1 MRRWLLVAFVGLAI
15 NAQSAPNQ
23 VIHVDDNAPSG
34 GDGSGAKPYNTI
46 ADAVTL
52 ARAVGGDPTIKVA
65 PGRYELASTIRID
78 IPLDLVGSN
87 VMGIDSNGWPTGVVS
102 PGTETRIVGLAP
114 LGVSPLV
121 LVGRSD
127 GAVMQNVNIRSFTFE
142 AGPGGGSD
150 IEIKKVQNFSVRGNI
165 LTAPFPLPKKQTTIS
180 GIMPAASSGS
190 IIGNYIAGVGC
201 GTCITAGNSGSPASV
216 EFTGN
221 RSVHNL
227 NGGVLLNGSSL
238 GVPDQGDQLDAVV
251 QGNDLSQN
259 TDGNSFGVRIY
270 VIRRDLPDTQS
281 SGNVHALIRGNRI
294 FGNHIGIS
302 IDAGFPYRQ
311 VGFPKPSDPTL
322 VCDTRVYTGTLDVT
336 LTDNTLSG
344 SSLTAG
350 LISFTRYTATLDP
363 SQLPSWQYLHN
374 ATYIINDPQGSLAG
388 YLKDHPI
395 NNPSFP
401 PPSYSGI
408 LICAA
413 DTTNEP
419 LGNTLVY
426 NGVIVPATQ

>member
-1 MRRWLLVAFVGLAI
+1 MRTWLFVILLSLAT
-15 NAQSAPNQ
+15 NAQSATNQ
-23 VIHVDDNAPSG
+23 VIHVDDNALSG
-34 GDGSGAKPYNTI
+34 GDGSAAKPYNTI

-52 ARAVGGDPTIKVA
+52 ARAVGGDPTIKVE

-114 LGVSPLV
+114 LGLSPLV

-127 GAVMQNVNIRSFTFE
+127 GAVMENVNIRSFTFE
-142 AGPGGGSD
+142 AGPSGGSD
-150 IEIKKVQNFSVRGNI
+150 IELKKVQNFSVRGNI

-190 IIGNYIAGVGC
+190 IVGNYIAGVGC
-201 GTCITAGNSGSPASV
+201 GACITAGNSGSPASV

-227 NGGVLLNGSSL
+227 NGGVLLNGSSY
-238 GVPDQGDQLDAVV
+238 GVPEQGDQLDAVV
-251 QGNDLSQN
+251 QGNDLSEN
-259 TDGNSFGVRIY
+259 TDANSFGLRIF
-270 VIRRDLPDTQS
+270 VIRRELPDTQS

-311 VGFPKPSDPTL
+311 VKFPTPSDPL
-322 VCDTRVYTGTLDVT
+322 VCDTRVYTGTFDIT
-336 LTDNTLSG
+336 LTGNTLSG
-344 SSLTAG
+344 SLLTAG

-363 SQLPSWQYLHN
+363 SQQLSWQYLHN

-388 YLKDHPI
+388 YLKDHPS
-395 NNPSFP
+395 NDPFP
-401 PPSYSGI
+401 PPSYVGTV
-408 LICAA
+408 CAA
-413 DTTNEP
+413 DTTNES
-419 LGNTLVY
+419 LGNTLEY
-426 NGVIVPATQ
+426 NGVIVPATP

>member
-1 MRRWLLVAFVGLAI
+1 MRTWLFVVFLGLAI
-15 NAQSAPNQ
+15 NAQSATHQ
-23 VIHVDDNAPSG
+23 VIHVDDNAPPG
-34 GDGSGAKPYNTI
+34 GDGSAAKPYNTI
-46 ADAVTL
+46 ADGVTL

-65 PGRYELASTIRID
+65 PGRYELASTIIID

-87 VMGIDSNGWPTGVVS
+87 VMGIDSGGWPTGVLA

-114 LGVSPLV
+114 LGVLPLV
-121 LVGRSD
+121 LVGRPD
-127 GAVMQNVNIRSFTFE
+127 GAVMVDVNIRGFTFE
-142 AGPGGGSD
+142 AGPSGGSD
-150 IEIKKVQNFSVRGNI
+150 IELKKVQNFSVRSNI
-165 LTAPFPLPKKQTTIS
+165 LTAPFPLPQKKTVIA

-190 IIGNYIAGVGC
+190 IVGNYIAGVGC

-216 EFTGN
+216 EFTNN

-238 GVPDQGDQLDAVV
+238 GVPDHGDQLDAVV
-251 QGNDLSQN
+251 QGNDLSEN
-259 TDGNSFGVRIY
+259 TDANSFGLRIF

-294 FGNHIGIS
+294 FGNHIGVS

-311 VGFPKPSDPTL
+311 VNFPTPSDPP
-322 VCDTRVYTGTLDVT
+322 VCDTRVYTGTLDIT
-336 LTDNTLSG
+336 LTGNTLSG
-344 SSLTAG
+344 SLLTAG
-350 LISFTRYTATLDP
+350 LISFTRYTATINP

-388 YLKDHPI
+388 YLIDNPI

-401 PPSYSGI
+401 PPSYSGMVV
-408 LICAA
+408 CAV
-413 DTTNEP
+413 DTTNQP
-419 LGNTLVY
+419 LGNTLEY
-426 NGVIVPATQ
+426 NGVPATQ